1 MRWRSTG
8 VCASRRDPR
17 SRGSGREFRT
27 EVSLNGSPQTG
38 WRSDGLW
45 TEAQRGSRACS
56 TAVAGHGGLPGIA
69 GRVCLRSTRQ
79 NSVEVMGLCS
89 NPCWIGGAVEHHSF
103 ASDGSAQ
110 IWQHTLTGAIELTLL
125 IWSGPLPAQ
134 DSVLDDRNP
143 ATSTCGWFDQMNS
156 ACESP
161 GLSVP
166 ARNGSNGRYPATP
179 LSQAIVCPVRER
191 IQFASR
197 T

>member
-1 MRWRSTG
+1 MVAFLALLAASACDLPGRTRWRLWDY
-8 VCASRRDPR
+8 V
-17 SRGSGREFRT
+17 RT
-27 EVSLNGSPQTG
+27 PAGPLTWGYAARKLN
-38 WRSDGLW
+38 
-45 TEAQRGSRACS
+45 
-56 TAVAGHGGLPGIA
+56 A
-69 GRVCLRSTRQ
+69 GRIRALDRPPERVVR
-79 NSVEVMGLCS
+79 EVMGLCS